1 MTTHKRKTTKS
12 PAVVLRWHRQV
23 LHYGWDGD
31 THRTAIIAVAA
42 ALIDH
47 ADTTG
52 HNAYPSIDTIRRLAG
67 VNRNTTCDAL
77 RELTTAGMLTRHGK
91 RFGAT
96 NYRLRLLAVSEEIL
110 QDDTPSIAESIS
122 HSIPSDTQP
131 STSEVNTEE
140 VEEKFPM
147 ENGVNAVSIE
157 SPILDS
163 DEADRIVTT
172 FITAFDPKWAARPR
186 PKTLAVTKLEPS
198 NPRLREAL
206 LAKAV
211 AGWPIS
217 HLVERVHDTLPT
229 DERSIRNLTS
239 LVASKLR
246 QLPTQPDHAARI
258 VIDAQNLSTK
268 VAVPT
273 KRDADADA
281 FGQVMTEINDTSCD
295 LVVEIA
301 TLAHPDDFDERS
313 RHIERTWCEWSCL
326 AHKYEINLD
335 DFELNPHEYITAD
348 NLDTFGVQVEKFYRH
363 FLAELTRRRNTHRRA
378 TQRQAQR
385 SNTK

>member
-1 MTTHKRKTTKS
+1 MRTHKRKTTKS

-67 VNRNTTCDAL
+67 INRNTTCDAL

-91 RFGAT
+91 KFGAT

-110 QDDTPSIAESIS
+110 QDDTPSTAESIS

-131 STSEVNTEE
+131 PTSEVNTEE

-147 ENGVNAVSIE
+147 EHGVNAVSIE
-157 SPILDS
+157 NPILDS
-163 DEADRIVTT
+163 DEADHIITT
-172 FITAFDPKWAARPR
+172 FVTAFDPKWATRPR
-186 PKTLAVTKLEPS
+186 PKTLAITKLEPS

-217 HLVERVHDTLPT
+217 HLVERIHDTLPT

-268 VAVPT
+268 VTVPT
-273 KRDADADA
+273 KCDADTDA
-281 FGQVMTEINDTSCD
+281 FRQAMAEILDTVTD
-295 LVVEIA
+295 LIIEIG
-301 TLAHPDDFDERS
+301 TLAHPDDDERD
-313 RHIERTWCEWSCL
+313 RHETRTWREWRHLGSE
-326 AHKYEINLD
+326 YELNID
-335 DFELNPHEYITAD
+335 EFELDPHEYITTE
-348 NLDTFGVQVEKFYRH
+348 NLETFGAQVEKFYRH
-363 FLAELTRRRNTHRRA
+363 FLAELNRRRNTHRRA